1 MIDKSKLPYCLSIAS
16 AALSL
21 FVTLCAQA
29 SESPGT
35 LPNIAERVKALDQQL
50 YTGKEAPKI
59 EAQDLAIMTKAAA
72 DLAAALPDPGL
83 KVGVKAPNFTLR
95 NPQSKP
101 VELNALL
108 RKGPVILVFYR
119 GAWCPYCNLELKA
132 LNESLPHFKKYGA
145 SLIAVTPQTPDK
157 SLEQVKQDRY
167 PFEILSDLDD
177 KVIKKYK
184 LYWEVPA
191 ELDAVYK
198 RSFGLN
204 VAAFNGNDRR
214 GLPVPGTFVID
225 KSGIVR
231 AAFADTDYKKRMEP
245 ADILA
250 ALQQLPRR
258 KTFTANNGAR
268 FCPR

>member
-1 MIDKSKLPYCLSIAS
+1 MAYKSRLSYGLSIAS

-21 FVTLCAQA
+21 LAL
-29 SESPGT
+29 PGA
-35 LPNIAERVKALDQQL
+35 LAAENKAPVPNIAERVKALDQQL
-50 YTGKEAPKI
+50 YTGKDALKV
-59 EAQDLAIMTKAAA
+59 EAQDLAAMTKAAA

-83 KVGVKAPNFTLR
+83 KVGAKAPNFTLR
-95 NPQSKP
+95 NPQGKS

-132 LNESLPHFKKYGA
+132 LNESLPNFKKYGA

-157 SLEQVKQDRY
+157 SLEQVKQDGY

-177 KVIKKYK
+177 RVMKAYK
-184 LYWEVPA
+184 LYWEVPP
-191 ELDAVYK
+191 ELDAAYK
-198 RSFGLN
+198 HSFGLD
-204 VAAFNGNDRR
+204 VAAFNGNGRR

-250 ALQQLPRR
+250 ALQHLPRA
-258 KTFTANNGAR
+258 K
-268 FCPR
+268 